1 MHQQTKRHL
10 QQLQSNMQSLG
21 LWQITPPPESAFL
34 SEQPFALDTMS
45 PTEWLQWI
53 FIPRMYALV
62 ESEAVLPN
70 KISIT
75 PYLEEALKELNG
87 LADLLSPISE
97 IEKLLQK

>member
-1 MHQQTKRHL
+1 MHQQTKMHL
-10 QQLQSNMQSLG
+10 QQLQLNMQSLG
-21 LWQITPPPESAFL
+21 LWQMTPPPESAFL

-53 FIPRMYALV
+53 FIPRMYASI
-62 ESEAVLPN
+62 ESEAGLPN

-75 PYLEEALKELNG
+75 PYLEEALKEMNG

>member
-53 FIPRMYALV
+53 FIPRMYALI

-75 PYLEEALKELNG
+75 PYLEEALKELDE

>member
-1 MHQQTKRHL
+1 MHQQTKMHL
-10 QQLQSNMQSLG
+10 QQLQLNMQSLG
-21 LWQITPPPESAFL
+21 LWQMTPPPESAFL

-53 FIPRMYALV
+53 FIPRMYALI
-62 ESEAVLPN
+62 ESEVGLPN

-75 PYLEEALKELNG
+75 PYLEEALKEMDG

>member
-1 MHQQTKRHL
+1 MYQQTKMHL
-10 QQLQSNMQSLG
+10 QQLQLNMQSLG
-21 LWQITPPPESAFL
+21 LWQMTPPPESAFL

-53 FIPRMYALV
+53 FIPRMYALI
-62 ESEAVLPN
+62 ESEAGLPN

-75 PYLEEALKELNG
+75 PYLEEALKEMDG